1 MPSKLLPSW
10 PTLRGLSSNSAIR
23 SANIWALI
31 VPITAKLLEDVE
43 EVVKIKLFE
52 HEYSIHLTL
61 PFSWKVLFV
70 AAIAFLLANIF
81 FAVFC
86 PKLIKETTSFRD
98 FAEQRRSGTELQ
110 KQLDELEQ
118 NGSLAYAEVIQWK
131 NWFGARQVTN
141 MTLTPANDERGFIE
155 VYAIIVDALATSSQ
169 PTRFITSALYSVGL
183 LAFAILLIQ
192 NICFVAKHW

>member
-1 MPSKLLPSW
+1 MSSKLFPSW
-10 PTLRGLSSNSAIR
+10 PTLRSLSTNSAVR

-86 PKLIKETTSFRD
+86 PKLIKETASFRD
-98 FAEQRRSGTELQ
+98 FAEQRRSGMELQ
-110 KQLDELEQ
+110 KQLNELKR
-118 NGSLAYAEVIQWK
+118 NGNLADDVVAPWE
-131 NWFGARQVTN
+131 NWFNQRQVTN
-141 MTLTPANDERGFIE
+141 MSLTPANDERGFTE
-155 VYAIIVDALATSSQ
+155 VYAIIVDALATSRQ
-169 PTRFITSALYSVGL
+169 TTRIITSALYSVGL